1 MFLTHKLRKDEDFK
15 SVMRKHKVTDW
26 KTTWGLPQNKRLR
39 SKRKFV
45 DQVQAGDTLV
55 ILDPK
60 AKLRSVEFLGI
71 TYNVPDAEWDATK
84 RSIVRVIEKKFL
96 PELLALK
103 KTYDD
108 DYNYMWSIANKEGWF
123 TGMLAAAVENLSG
136 ATVPTKEMSKV
147 SKSVDAVSKAIR
159 KGDFAKCVTTMGA
172 AQTAMQDYVK
182 AAEKYRSKVTNG
194 ATKGVEFLEI
204 TRDNAFLLVGAMAT
218 GGVGAAAPAAA
229 FTALE
234 IGAAVGGGT
243 ALVKSA
249 SNEVGNYMAK
259 NKRTTQEITFAI
271 VRDTYLG
278 AAQGALGAMIFS
290 RLGPMIVKPMA
301 KYVQRGA
308 PKIITVMLRENTI
321 PSKWGQQVVAKY
333 GEKATADLICN
344 TAGRFAIAKIMTG
357 LTNWFLSKEGLSALS
372 AAANAVYKG
381 LSGNEKSAAIGEKIA
396 AKLDAQGATKQV
408 VEAMLE
414 SSKSDID
421 KALKKKLDE
430 VEAEAA

>member
-1 MFLTHKLRKDEDFK
+1 MFLTHKLRKGEDFK

-39 SKRKFV
+39 TKRKYA
-45 DQVQAGDTLV
+45 DQVQLGDTLV

-60 AKLRSVEFLGI
+60 AKLRTVEFLGT
-71 TYNVPDAEWDATK
+71 TYNIPDAEWDATK
-84 RSIVRVIEKKFL
+84 RDIVRVIEKKFL

-123 TGMLAAAVENLSG
+123 AGMLAAAVENLSN

-159 KGDFAKCVTTMGA
+159 KGDFAKCVTTMGT

-182 AAEKYRSKVTNG
+182 AAETYRRKVTNG
-194 ATKGVEFLEI
+194 ATKGVEFLEF

-218 GGVGAAAPAAA
+218 GGVGAAAPSAA

-234 IGAAVGGGT
+234 IGAAVGAGT

-259 NKRTTQEITFAI
+259 NKRTTEQITFAI

-278 AAQGALGAMIFS
+278 AAKGALGAMVFAKI
-290 RLGPMIVKPMA
+290 GPAIVKPMA

-308 PKIITVMLRENTI
+308 PKIITVMLRENTM

-333 GEKATADLICN
+333 GEKATADLICD

-357 LTNWFLSKEGLSALS
+357 LSDWFLSKDGLATLS
-372 AAANAVYKG
+372 VAASGVYKG
-381 LSGNEKSAAIGEKIA
+381 LSGAEKDAVIGEKIA
-396 AKLDAQGATKQV
+396 TKLDAQGATRKV
-408 VEAMLE
+408 VEAIL
-414 SSKSDID
+414 KDDKANID
-421 KALKKKLDE
+421 KALRKKLDE
-430 VEAEAA
+430 LEAEAA